1 MRGRVEWVGGGEGL
15 GREGGRT
22 ISWRGRRWVLV
33 AGGCCMVWWGID
45 EVGEREREAA
55 GAARRVTE
63 ARLGARGEAKVA
75 RRVAREGAAKRG
87 GAAACAA
94 AALW

>member
-1 MRGRVEWVGGGEGL
+1 
-15 GREGGRT
+15 
-22 ISWRGRRWVLV
+22 
-33 AGGCCMVWWGID
+33 MVW
-45 EVGEREREAA
+45 ERAREAA

-63 ARLGARGEAKVA
+63 ARVGARGEAKVA